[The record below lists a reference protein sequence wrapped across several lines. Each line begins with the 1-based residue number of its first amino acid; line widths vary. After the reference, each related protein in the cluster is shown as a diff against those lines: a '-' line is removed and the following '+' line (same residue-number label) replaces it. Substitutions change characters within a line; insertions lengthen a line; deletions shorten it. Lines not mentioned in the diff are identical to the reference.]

1 MSKYKL
7 TFKLKQHTPI
17 IHFQHDQ
24 HGATL
29 RATELKP
36 KLDRFLIKKLGLTT
50 GTGDKEVPKDEYKSW
65 FINQGK
71 EHLALDYKVRVDLIN
86 KNFRAG
92 EVVLIPPV
100 RDPWVLSEGVVVYIT
115 SFHTT
120 FLDLLRDNTGNPSK
134 LLKEFFVL
142 NNFGKRQS
150 KGFGCFYTENT
161 SIDFVENTLKQFTL
175 FKRNSSL
182 RFESYNDRNNPN
194 YFYSNLISRDWYRLK
209 SGKNHNGYEKSRI
222 FNYLEENDLRWDK
235 RWIKRQL
242 KVLIDRRDL
251 TYDLK
256 YDTDPIDINNRNSW
270 EDEGNEEYRYGRAM
284 LGLAEHYEFLTTN
297 GNYKYQVII
306 DGGNIERFKSP
317 ITFKIFDKDIYA
329 YCHNVNDKIFN
340 QTFKI
345 KVQKKVKRG
354 REFIKDGEPI
364 EIEETIITPNL
375 SEFNLSEFCEEYFP
389 TIGYQLIQN

>member
-36 KLDRFLIKKLGLTT
+36 KLDRFLIEKLDLTT
-50 GTGDKEVPKDEYKSW
+50 GTGDNERPKDEYKSW

-71 EHLALDYKVRVDLIN
+71 EHLALDYKVRVELVN
-86 KNFRAG
+86 KNFKTG
-92 EVVLIPPV
+92 DVVLIPPIK
-100 RDPWVLSEGVVVYIT
+100 DPWILSEGVMVYIT
-115 SFHTT
+115 SFKNKL
-120 FLDLLRDNTGNPSK
+120 LDLLKDNTGNPSA

-142 NNFGKRQS
+142 HNFGKRQS

-161 SIDFVENTLKQFTL
+161 SNKFLENTLKQYNL
-175 FKRNSSL
+175 FKRNSNL
-182 RFESYNDRNNPN
+182 EYEPYNDINNPN
-194 YFYSNLISRDWYRLK
+194 FFYSNLISKDWHRLK
-209 SGKNHNGYEKSRI
+209 SGKNHKGYEKSRI
-222 FNYLEENDLRWDK
+222 FEYLSENDLRWDK

-242 KVLIDRRDL
+242 KILIDKGDL
-251 TYDLK
+251 PNDLK
-256 YDTDPIDINNRNSW
+256 YDTEPIDINDRNSW
-270 EDEGNEEYRYGRAM
+270 EDVGEEEYRYGRAM

-297 GNYKYQVII
+297 SDYKYQVII
-306 DGGNIERFKSP
+306 DGGSIERFKSP
-317 ITFKIFDKDIYA
+317 ITFKIFNKGIYT

-345 KVQKKVKRG
+345 KIQKKIKNG
-354 REFIKDGEPI
+354 REFIKDDEPI

-375 SEFNLSEFCEEYFP
+375 SEFNLSEFCEKYFP
-389 TIGYQLIQN
+389 TIGYQLI